1 MNLKLASFTVQIVL
15 CPSTTGLCMCFDKI
29 WTLGGAELGQA
40 QNKLEL
46 ELGFISY
53 DQPNVKITVIVFE
66 PRIG

>member
-46 ELGFISY
+46 ELGFTSY
-53 DQPNVKITVIVFE
+53 VALN
-66 PRIG
+66 